1 MMRFGLG
8 LTTTLLAA
16 SLPSLAIASP
26 VNARISQSGLNFARD
41 RVIEMVPAAMD
52 LPALKVD
59 MWECSGEPA
68 SFELQNGHVALQV
81 HNFALTLPDH
91 GTIRAELDVTV
102 DATGSAHFE
111 KLYACYGRETCDA
124 RIAAHHARVLIDL
137 KPSVDTAGKPHVVID
152 KLDVQLEPSDMD
164 ITLSNCPE
172 DDIVNLIV
180 GFVKQY
186 GLKLGLLIG
195 QQIAANEV
203 GPVVEG
209 LVAGFL
215 TYQGAGPALANIP
228 QLEFKAALTGLD
240 ITPTGMT
247 VSGDLDLM
255 SRFPAASCLDGR
267 DPGDPAVFP
276 GPAPDL
282 GAGLQT
288 DIGLSVNLGLLQDA
302 IYHVWRD
309 GMMCVTP
316 GTLEGFGIDLS
327 ALDSIGEMLPGFP
340 VGTRFSFEAN
350 VREPPRVEG
359 NIATSAKLT
368 VHVGKMQAQLLAL
381 LPDNSTRRL
390 NLDIDASVSASL
402 VMDPRINA
410 LALQVDGVKLDRM
423 GVDDQLGLTE
433 LGFDFGRIQNLLETV
448 ILPDVLGQIGQIP
461 VTGPVFGGIE
471 GVPIYVLVKELKT
484 TPAYVAVK
492 ANLFKAPENDR
503 EAPTTTIDKPAGV
516 VSPANAKLM
525 LGGTD
530 HQIPTEL
537 LRYRVLVDGVA
548 QGEPT
553 FVKLLQVG
561 EAGKS
566 KKFRV
571 EAHALDLA
579 GNEDRAGVTVEVD
592 VDGVVPH
599 LSLVNQLRGEVD
611 DLTPPLEWTA
621 TDDRSSAGEL
631 AVHVTLTQIPA
642 RAGEGQE
649 IEVSSEDLAAGTA
662 QTTLEGLEAG
672 KQYRVVVTVKDK
684 AGNAS
689 SATAIFGVS
698 ADAAGGC
705 SVGTTPAT
713 GLLSLLLVGLALA
726 ATRRRRA
733 D

>member
-1 MMRFGLG
+1 MRPGLG
-8 LTTTLLAA
+8 LTTLLLAA
-16 SLPSLAIASP
+16 SLPSLALASP
-26 VNARISQSGLNFARD
+26 VNARISQSGLDFARD
-41 RVIEMVPAAMD
+41 RVIEMVPPSMA
-52 LPALKVD
+52 LPELKVD

-68 SFELQNGHVALQV
+68 SFELQDGNVTLEV
-81 HNFALTLPDH
+81 HDFALTLPDH
-91 GTIRAELDVTV
+91 GTIRAAIDVSV
-102 DATGSAHFE
+102 EATGRAHFE

-124 RIAAHHARVLIDL
+124 RVAARHARVLIDL
-137 KPSVDTAGKPHVVID
+137 KPSVDSAGKPHVVID

-164 ITLSNCPE
+164 IVLSNCPE

-180 GFVKQY
+180 DFVKQY

-195 QQIAANEV
+195 QQIAQNEV

-215 TYQGAGPALANIP
+215 TYQGAGPALASIP

-240 ITPTGMT
+240 ITPTGLT

-255 SRFPAASCLDGR
+255 SRFPAAACLDR

-316 GTLEGFGIDLS
+316 HTLENFGIDLS
-327 ALDSIGEMLPGFP
+327 ALDHVGEMLPGFP
-340 VGTRFSFEAN
+340 EGTHFSFEAS

-368 VHVGKMQAQLLAL
+368 IHVSQMEAQLLAS
-381 LPDNSTRRL
+381 LPDNGGTRRL

-423 GVDDQLGLTE
+423 GVEDHLGLTE
-433 LGFDFGRIQNLLETV
+433 LGFDFGRIQQLLEQV

-492 ANLFKAPENDR
+492 ANLFKAPDNDR

-530 HQIPTEL
+530 RQIPTEL
-537 LRYRVLVDGVA
+537 LRYRVKIDGMD

-553 FVKLLQVG
+553 FVKLVQVG
-561 EAGKS
+561 EAGTSRKY
-566 KKFRV
+566 RV
-571 EAHALDLA
+571 EAHAIDLA

-599 LSLVNQLRGEVD
+599 LSLKNQLRGVVD
-611 DLTPPLEWTA
+611 DLSPTLEWTA
-621 TDDRSSAGEL
+621 TDDRTSPAEL
-631 AVHVTLTQIPA
+631 AAHLTITQIPA
-642 RAGEGQE
+642 RAGEGAE
-649 IEVSSEDLAAGTA
+649 LEVSSSDLSAGTTEA
-662 QTTLEGLEAG
+662 TLEGLEAG
-672 KQYRVVVTVKDK
+672 KQYRVVVTVKDR

-689 SATAIFGVS
+689 SATAIFQVS

-705 SVGTTPAT
+705 TVGTTPAA
-713 GLLSLLLVGLALA
+713 GLVSLLLVALALA
-726 ATRRRRA
+726 ATRRRSA
-733 D
+733 